1 MQSRDSFQRW
11 VAITPSDTVAIGE
24 TTAAD
29 GKARAPQAVYVG
41 GTGNVVAVMGDG
53 TTGTFTGVP
62 AGTVLPITPIRINST
77 STTATALVALYQV

>member
-29 GKARAPQAVYVG
+29 GKARAPRRSMSAARG
-41 GTGNVVAVMGDG
+41 MSS
-53 TTGTFTGVP
+53 P
-62 AGTVLPITPIRINST
+62 
-77 STTATALVALYQV
+77 